1 MKSKGI
7 LLTPAIAFGLIFA
20 RSIEAEDV
28 YKIDPAASAIEFRVK
43 QFLGTVKG
51 KFSQVSGTIDLDREH
66 PASSNVAATIQ
77 VRSIDTAIAK
87 RDEHLRS
94 ADFFNV
100 AKYPQITFRSR
111 SVKQTGND
119 TGDIVGELAMH
130 GVKKEIM
137 LHVKFLGL
145 KGAGAAQRSR
155 WHVTAEPI
163 KRSEFGLVF
172 SQTAESV
179 SMIGDTVTATM
190 EIEAVKAK

>member
-1 MKSKGI
+1 MKAKGI
-7 LLTPAIAFGLIFA
+7 LLAMAIALGLTLA
-20 RSIEAEDV
+20 WSTQAGEV

-66 PASSNVAATIQ
+66 PARSNVAATIQ

-94 ADFFNV
+94 ADFFDV
-100 AKYPQITFRSR
+100 AKYPEIAFQSGI
-111 SVKQTGND
+111 VKQTGAD
-119 TGDIVGELAMH
+119 TGDIVGQLAMH
-130 GVKKEIM
+130 GVKKEIT

-163 KRSEFGLVF
+163 KRSEFGLAF
-172 SQTAESV
+172 STTLENV
-179 SMIGDTVTATM
+179 SMIGDTVTATI
-190 EIEAVKAK
+190 EIEAAKAN

>member
-1 MKSKGI
+1 MVVLG
-7 LLTPAIAFGLIFA
+7 AAA
-20 RSIEAEDV
+20 RQNVRAGEV
-28 YKIDPAASAIEFRVK
+28 YKIDPTPSVIEFRVK

-51 KFSQVSGTIDLDREH
+51 KFTQFSGTLDLDREH
-66 PASSNVAATIQ
+66 PARSNVAATIQ

-87 RDEHLRS
+87 RDDHLRS
-94 ADFFNV
+94 AEFFNV
-100 AKYPQITFRSR
+100 ARYPEIIFQSR
-111 SVKQTGND
+111 SVKQTGAD

-130 GVKKEIM
+130 GVKKEIT

-163 KRSEFGLVF
+163 KRSEFGLLF
-172 SQTAESV
+172 SKTLENV

>member
-1 MKSKGI
+1 M
-7 LLTPAIAFGLIFA
+7 
-20 RSIEAEDV
+20 
-28 YKIDPAASAIEFRVK
+28 
-43 QFLGTVKG
+43 KG
-51 KFSQVSGTIDLDREH
+51 KFTQFSGTLDLDREH
-66 PASSNVAATIQ
+66 PARSNVAATIQ

-94 ADFFNV
+94 AEFFNV
-100 AKYPQITFRSR
+100 AKYPEITFQSK
-111 SVKQTGND
+111 SVKQTGTD

-130 GVKKEIM
+130 GVKKEIT

-163 KRSEFGLVF
+163 KRSEFGLLF
-172 SQTAESV
+172 SKTLESV

-190 EIEAVKAK
+190 EIEAVKAKLDVCVWRTSERPALSSPGSAPVAGAFASGGCIGCQRVRKRC

>member
-1 MKSKGI
+1 MKSKGM
-7 LLTPAIAFGLIFA
+7 LLALAIALGLIFT
-20 RSIEAEDV
+20 RSTRAGEV
-28 YKIDPAASAIEFRVK
+28 YKIDPVASVIEFREK

-51 KFSQVSGTIDLDREH
+51 KFSQFSGTIDLDREH
-66 PASSNVAATIQ
+66 PARSNVAAMIQ

-94 ADFFNV
+94 AEFFNV
-100 AKYPQITFRSR
+100 AKYPEITFQSK
-111 SVKQTGND
+111 SVKQTGTD
-119 TGDIVGELAMH
+119 TGDIVGELVMH
-130 GVKKEIM
+130 GVKKEIT
-137 LHVKFLGL
+137 LHAKFLGP

-155 WHVTAEPI
+155 WQVTPEPI

-179 SMIGDTVTATM
+179 SMIGDTVTATI

>member
-7 LLTPAIAFGLIFA
+7 LLALAIALGITFA
-20 RSIEAEDV
+20 RSTQAGEV
-28 YKIDPAASAIEFRVK
+28 YKIDPAASAIEFRIK

-51 KFSQVSGTIDLDREH
+51 KFSQISGTIDLDREH
-66 PASSNVAATIQ
+66 PARSNVAATIQ

-94 ADFFNV
+94 VEFFNV
-100 AKYPQITFRSR
+100 AKYPEITFRSK
-111 SVKQTGND
+111 SVKQTGTD

-130 GVKKEIM
+130 GVKREIT

-145 KGAGAAQRSR
+145 KGAGTAQRSR
-155 WHVTAEPI
+155 WHVTPEPI

-190 EIEAVKAK
+190 EIEALKAK

>member
-7 LLTPAIAFGLIFA
+7 LLALAIALGITFA
-20 RSIEAEDV
+20 RSTQAGEA
-28 YKIDPAASAIEFRVK
+28 YKIDPAASVIEFRIK

-51 KFSQVSGTIDLDREH
+51 KFSQISGTIDLDREH
-66 PASSNVAATIQ
+66 PARSNVAATIQ
-77 VRSIDTAIAK
+77 VRSIDTVIAK

-94 ADFFNV
+94 VEFFNV
-100 AKYPQITFRSR
+100 AKYPEITFRSN
-111 SVKQTGND
+111 SVKQTGTD
-119 TGDIVGELAMH
+119 AGDIVGELAMH
-130 GVKKEIM
+130 GVKKEIT

-145 KGAGAAQRSR
+145 KGAGATQRSR

-163 KRSEFGLVF
+163 KRSEFGLAF

-179 SMIGDTVTATM
+179 SMIGDAVTATM

>member
-1 MKSKGI
+1 MKSQGMLLALGI
-7 LLTPAIAFGLIFA
+7 ALGLVFA
-20 RSIEAEDV
+20 RSTEAGEV
-28 YKIDPAASAIEFRVK
+28 YKIDPAASAIEFQVK

-51 KFSQVSGTIDLDREH
+51 KFSQFRGTIDLDREH
-66 PASSNVAATIQ
+66 PARSNVTATIQ

-94 ADFFNV
+94 AEFFNV
-100 AKYPQITFRSR
+100 TKYPEITFQSK
-111 SVKQTGND
+111 SVKQTGTD

-130 GVKKEIM
+130 GVKKEIT
-137 LHVKFLGL
+137 LHVKLLGQ
-145 KGAGAAQRSR
+145 KGAGASERSQWR
-155 WHVTAEPI
+155 VTPEPI

>member
-1 MKSKGI
+1 MKSKGM
-7 LLTPAIAFGLIFA
+7 LLAVALSLIFA
-20 RSIEAEDV
+20 RSTQAGEI
-28 YKIDPAASAIEFRVK
+28 YKIDAAASAIEFRVK

-66 PASSNVAATIQ
+66 PARSNVTATIQ

-94 ADFFNV
+94 AEFFNV
-100 AKYPQITFRSR
+100 AKYPEITFQSK
-111 SVKQTGND
+111 SVKQTGTD

-130 GVKKEIM
+130 GVKKEVT
-137 LHVKFLGL
+137 LHVKLLGL

-155 WHVTAEPI
+155 WHVTPEPI

-179 SMIGDTVTATM
+179 SIIGDTVAATI

>member
-7 LLTPAIAFGLIFA
+7 LLALAIALGITFA
-20 RSIEAEDV
+20 RSAQAGEV
-28 YKIDPAASAIEFRVK
+28 YKIDPAASAIEFRIK

-51 KFSQVSGTIDLDREH
+51 KFSQISGTIDLDREH
-66 PASSNVAATIQ
+66 PVRSNVAATIQ

-94 ADFFNV
+94 AEFFNV
-100 AKYPQITFRSR
+100 AKYPEITFQSK
-111 SVKQTGND
+111 SVKQTGTD
-119 TGDIVGELAMH
+119 AGDIVGELAMH
-130 GVKKEIM
+130 GVKREIT

-145 KGAGAAQRSR
+145 KGAGTAQRSR
-155 WHVTAEPI
+155 WHVTPEPI

-172 SQTAESV
+172 GQTAESV

-190 EIEAVKAK
+190 EIEALKAK

>member
-1 MKSKGI
+1 MKSKAI
-7 LLTPAIAFGLIFA
+7 QLALTIALGLIFA
-20 RSIEAEDV
+20 RSTEAGEL
-28 YKIDPAASAIEFRVK
+28 YKIDPTSSAIEFRVK

-66 PASSNVAATIQ
+66 PARSNVTATIQ

-94 ADFFNV
+94 AEFFNV
-100 AKYPQITFRSR
+100 AKYPEITFQSK
-111 SVKQTGND
+111 SVKQTGSD

-130 GVKKEIM
+130 GVKKEIT

-145 KGAGAAQRSR
+145 KGEGAAQRSR

-163 KRSEFGLVF
+163 KRSEFGLAF

>member
-1 MKSKGI
+1 MKSQGMLLALGI
-7 LLTPAIAFGLIFA
+7 ALGLVFA
-20 RSIEAEDV
+20 RSTEAGEV
-28 YKIDPAASAIEFRVK
+28 YKIDPAASAIEFQVK

-51 KFSQVSGTIDLDREH
+51 KFSKFRGTIDLDREH
-66 PASSNVAATIQ
+66 PARSNVTATIQ

-94 ADFFNV
+94 AEFFNV
-100 AKYPQITFRSR
+100 TKYPEITFQSK
-111 SVKQTGND
+111 SVKQTGTD

-130 GVKKEIM
+130 GVKKEIT
-137 LHVKFLGL
+137 LHVKLLGQ
-145 KGAGAAQRSR
+145 KGAGAAERSQWR
-155 WHVTAEPI
+155 VTPEPI

>member
-1 MKSKGI
+1 MKSKAI
-7 LLTPAIAFGLIFA
+7 QLALTIALGLIFA
-20 RSIEAEDV
+20 RSTEAEDV
-28 YKIDPAASAIEFRVK
+28 YKIDPAASAIDFRVK
-43 QFLGTVKG
+43 HFLGTAKG
-51 KFSQVSGTIDLDREH
+51 KFTQFSGTLDFDREH
-66 PASSNVAATIQ
+66 PASSNVTATIQ

-87 RDEHLRS
+87 RDEHLRG

-100 AKYPQITFRSR
+100 AKYPEITFRSR
-111 SVKQTGND
+111 GVKQTGSD

-130 GVKKEIM
+130 GVKKEIT

>member
-1 MKSKGI
+1 M
-7 LLTPAIAFGLIFA
+7 LLAPAIALGLIFA
-20 RSIEAEDV
+20 RSAEAGEV

-51 KFSQVSGTIDLDREH
+51 KFTQFRATIDLDREQ
-66 PASSNVAATIQ
+66 PARSNVVATIQ

-94 ADFFNV
+94 AEFFNV
-100 AKYPQITFRSR
+100 AKYPEITFQSK
-111 SVKQTGND
+111 SVKQTGTD

-130 GVKKEIM
+130 GVKREIM
-137 LHVKFLGL
+137 LHVKFLGP
-145 KGAGAAQRSR
+145 KGAGAAQRNR

-163 KRSEFGLVF
+163 KRSEFGLLF
-172 SQTAESV
+172 GQTAENV
-179 SMIGDTVTATM
+179 SMIGDTVIATM

>member
-1 MKSKGI
+1 MKSKGM
-7 LLTPAIAFGLIFA
+7 LLAVALSLIFA
-20 RSIEAEDV
+20 RSTQAGEI
-28 YKIDPAASAIEFRVK
+28 YKIDAAASAIEFQVK

-66 PASSNVAATIQ
+66 PARSNVAATIQ
-77 VRSIDTAIAK
+77 VRSIDTAIVK

-100 AKYPQITFRSR
+100 AKYPEITFQSKRVR
-111 SVKQTGND
+111 QTETD

-130 GVKKEIM
+130 GVKKEIT

-155 WHVTAEPI
+155 WHVTPEPI

-172 SQTAESV
+172 SQTAECV
-179 SMIGDTVTATM
+179 SMIGDTVTATI

>member
-1 MKSKGI
+1 MKSKGM
-7 LLTPAIAFGLIFA
+7 LLALAIAPGLIFT
-20 RSIEAEDV
+20 RSTQAAEI
-28 YKIDPAASAIEFRVK
+28 YKIDAAASAIEFRVK

-51 KFSQVSGTIDLDREH
+51 KFSQVSGTIDLDRER
-66 PASSNVAATIQ
+66 PARSNVAATIQ

-94 ADFFNV
+94 AEFFNV
-100 AKYPQITFRSR
+100 AKYPEITFQSK
-111 SVKQTGND
+111 SVKQIGTD

-130 GVKKEIM
+130 GVKKEIT

-163 KRSEFGLVF
+163 KRSEFELAF
-172 SQTAESV
+172 SQAAESV